1 MSKGTNTA
9 AAAADLESE
18 TMEIS
23 RAVSAIMAEGVS
35 KYDYDGTSKSH
46 AEDGTSCAGHADD
59 DEISVYGSD
68 DNSNQD
74 DEEDEDEDES
84 SRESDSDDD
93 ESEVES
99 ADRDNKPSSSRRL
112 GRRGKSAEQSSGMAK
127 SKSQSKKWGLKRL
140 LGPKQRA
147 NTEAVALEG
156 SDDDLSSSSPASA
169 SNMSAPTDAEGIL
182 DGHTTEDNTICTAG
196 RVSIVEDVST
206 AAGNDGDEESTVAFE
221 ISTTFPD
228 ATSFIRSLGLG
239 PKLLGYDSSNDDEEE
254 EEDVIKNKAA
264 NALGVIEEDE
274 AGDTHNAPTGTSPPL
289 SITVSQSTDNDDRV
303 GTISN
308 ANLNASIGIA
318 PLTPSDR
325 TASECRQPVGSPE
338 KITVRREES
347 DVSLGDFPTPKRMP
361 FKSLVGRKPAKAPE
375 SPPKR
380 KPRRDHVIVSV
391 FSNDSVP
398 SKPTTGTA
406 SSANPFG
413 MCADASS
420 EDAWY
425 NCSGGALT
433 AETNNDMAFVPTTKD
448 DDAWTANFDEA
459 FGIAELDDQKD
470 SNIDGV
476 NTKAED
482 VQPASSNG
490 SIPST
495 GTDGPVLEQ
504 TTPSTPLNCKPKD
517 LPPSPTSV
525 ITASDGKK
533 TDMEAQK
540 DEQDYV
546 SEDLKKQVDELDQL
560 ISKMS
565 YDMKLLSS
573 IISEHERKEQRTTQ
587 PTSPEIGGSVRHRS
601 LVDDIVDEIEE
612 KGESKVIAAHAV
624 DTGVEVPLDNSKF
637 VTPSEDVGIDKPSVG
652 PIVATESVPVTTTT
666 TNGPGDFKTKHDELK
681 KKQASKFLSKLFKG
695 KKNTKSPPRSKN
707 LSSPPRTKR
716 SVLSFRRSNK
726 PQASM
731 GADDSNVVDAELSA
745 ADTAM
750 LPVAEKSETFG
761 DAILS
766 TANAL
771 LDQAAD
777 YAFPPEEDD
786 KAKLVEGKK
795 GLKLKKKKKEKA
807 KAKKSPSKLVKS
819 KSKSQSM
826 PRSSSKKKGTVF
838 SKDENDRSERIC
850 RIFGDCADLYND
862 ICNYQELS
870 CMCQDF
876 LCDAQDEA
884 TLAVC
889 RVDYAMKKS
898 IRNFGEQCIAVA
910 DGEEDGVKSHKSRRS
925 KR

>member
-1 MSKGTNTA
+1 MRAIAKKSMRKTSRRSRQRKSKGTNTA

-228 ATSFIRSLGLG
+228 ATSFVRSLGLG

-289 SITVSQSTDNDDRV
+289 SITVSQSTANDDRV

-413 MCADASS
+413 VCADASS

-448 DDAWTANFDEA
+448 DDA
-459 FGIAELDDQKD
+459 
-470 SNIDGV
+470 
-476 NTKAED
+476 
-482 VQPASSNG
+482 
-490 SIPST
+490 
-495 GTDGPVLEQ
+495 
-504 TTPSTPLNCKPKD
+504 
-517 LPPSPTSV
+517 
-525 ITASDGKK
+525 
-533 TDMEAQK
+533 
-540 DEQDYV
+540 
-546 SEDLKKQVDELDQL
+546 
-560 ISKMS
+560 
-565 YDMKLLSS
+565 
-573 IISEHERKEQRTTQ
+573 
-587 PTSPEIGGSVRHRS
+587 VRHRS

-771 LDQAAD
+771 HDQAAD

-898 IRNFGEQCIAVA
+898 IRNYGEQCIAVA